1 MFIEISKSF
10 YSFHVKRQSLT
21 NGRGS
26 WVVGVGVGVG
36 VGEELIMIIHMKLIA
51 TFALCR
57 IALRRHPVK
66 SPKN

>member
-1 MFIEISKSF
+1 M
-10 YSFHVKRQSLT
+10 
-21 NGRGS
+21 GRGS
-26 WVVGVGVGVG
+26 WVVGRGSWVVGRGYKSWVVGVGVG